1 MASNPVPRLTEE
13 QYLAIERAAQFK
25 SEFLNGEMFAMA
37 GASMQHCRL
46 QGNAYAELRT
56 LLRGGR
62 CEAFTSDFRVRVSS
76 SGMYTYPDVS
86 VVCGKPI
93 LADAHQDI
101 LLNPVVI
108 FEVLSPSTESYD
120 RGLKFQHYRTIE
132 SLKDYILV
140 NQNRILVEQFIR
152 QADNTWILR
161 DYPRAEDELKID
173 SIGVQI
179 PLARIYELV
188 EITPLDLESS
198 GIFPAHGETAQ

>member
-1 MASNPVPRLTEE
+1 MASNPVSRLTEE

-37 GASMQHCRL
+37 GVSMQHSRIQTNL
-46 QGNAYAELRT
+46 LVELSNRFQGSA
-56 LLRGGR
+56 
-62 CEAFTSDFRVRVSS
+62 CEAFGSDFRVRVSS

-86 VVCGKPI
+86 AVCGKPI
-93 LADAHQDI
+93 LADNHQDI

-140 NQNRILVEQFIR
+140 NQNRILIEQFIR
-152 QADNTWILR
+152 RADNTWTLR
-161 DYPRAEDELKID
+161 DYPRPEDELKID

-179 PLARIYELV
+179 PLARIYERV

-198 GIFPAHGETAQ
+198 GILPARGETAQ